1 MKTVNKLFYIAQMF
15 DFRKNKFGDKN
26 SEAFE
31 LWEGDCKADM
41 TFVIF
46 QGELDQKILVFKII
60 IIFFLMSCV
69 NTWFGM
75 LISKFWNSCVMF
87 QSKLRLPPKNI
98 QVECFKNDFLRNKI
112 CIKFFILYI
121 KWKHKKVEMRKE

>member
-46 QGELDQKILVFKII
+46 QGELDQKILVFKISGYL
-60 IIFFLMSCV
+60 IFYIVGVQF
-69 NTWFGM
+69 
-75 LISKFWNSCVMF
+75 IS
-87 QSKLRLPPKNI
+87 
-98 QVECFKNDFLRNKI
+98 DTG
-112 CIKFFILYI
+112 
-121 KWKHKKVEMRKE
+121 